1 MSAPEQ
7 AIALP
12 SSRETRPR
20 SFERLRGVRL
30 GPHHLALAGVLALSA
45 VVNMHRLSQN
55 GYGNIFYSAGVKS
68 MLHSWHNFFFVSFD
82 PGGLIMVD
90 KPPLGLWVQALS
102 AKLFGFTPLAVL
114 LPEAIIGVLSVALLY
129 LVLARRLGGWAGVA
143 GALALAVFPSFVAIS
158 RTNNVDALL
167 ILLMI
172 LACEAALRACER
184 GRWGALLA
192 SGALVGLAFN
202 TKTLAAYLIVPG
214 IALAFLLCAPGSLRK
229 RLLQLLAAGAV
240 LLAVSAA
247 WMLAVELT
255 PASQRPFVGS
265 STDNTE
271 LGLTFSYN
279 GFGRVGGQ
287 TGGPGQIP
295 VGTGGVG
302 KRVVVGKGGSAK
314 PSPVRTVK
322 APSAPPVFLANGRE
336 RNPIAFGGPVG
347 PLRLFERGL
356 GNQGAWLLPF
366 ALVGLLG
373 FALLVLMP
381 ERGGQESRGGEELK
395 QRGDGHPAIDVEEQ
409 RGNEDPA
416 VGGGEQHS
424 SEPPRRYPDRRDPR
438 LALLVVL
445 GGWLLVE
452 AAVLSLSKGIV
463 HPYYV
468 SALGPGVAA
477 MFGTGAYAFARFAR
491 RGDWRLLLLA
501 GAAGATVPAQL
512 VLLHRDHYMSWF
524 TAPLIAATI
533 ATLLLIAVLSLTPT
547 LRGLAPGAIA
557 LLIGVLCIAPA
568 VYGASNWLA
577 PVQSTF
583 PAAGPRAAA
592 GPGGYGVND
601 EHVKVDRS
609 LLNYAEGHGAGT
621 RWSVLVDAANTAS
634 PMILLG
640 GHAGSLGGFSG
651 TDPAL
656 DGRRLGLYVASS
668 KARYVLLGGEFSTR
682 GGTKATEA
690 VQRVCRVVPTRTWLP
705 RPLEPNGLILFDC
718 AGRARQLAAS

>member
-7 AIALP
+7 AATL
-12 SSRETRPR
+12 PR
-20 SFERLRGVRL
+20 SPQARAEGSRRPWERLRSARPGL
-30 GPHHLALAGVLALSA
+30 HHLALAGVLALSA
-45 VVNMHRLSQN
+45 VLNVHRLSQN
-55 GYGNIFYSAGVKS
+55 GYGNIFYSAAVKS
-68 MLHSWHNFFFVSFD
+68 MLRSWHNFFFVSFD

-90 KPPLGLWVQALS
+90 KPPLGLWVQATS
-102 AKLFGFTPLAVL
+102 VKLFGFSPLSVL
-114 LPEAIIGVLSVALLY
+114 LPEAIIGMLSVALLY
-129 LVLARRLGGWAGVA
+129 IVLARRLGGWAGVA
-143 GALALAVFPSFVAIS
+143 GALALAVFPSFVAVS

-184 GRWGALLA
+184 GRWGALLCSA
-192 SGALVGLAFN
+192 ALVGLAFN
-202 TKTLAAYLIVPG
+202 CKTLAAYLIVPP
-214 IALAFLLCAPGSLRK
+214 IALAFLLCAPGSLRR
-229 RLLQLLAAGAV
+229 RLAQLLAAGAV

-265 STDNTE
+265 STDNSE

-295 VGTGGVG
+295 VGAGGVA
-302 KRVVVGKGGSAK
+302 KRVAPGNGRGAK

-322 APSAPPVFLANGRE
+322 APSAPPVLLANGRE
-336 RNPIAFGGPVG
+336 RNPIAFGEGVG
-347 PLRLFERGL
+347 PLRLFQRGL

-381 ERGGQESRGGEELK
+381 ERRRALPDDGGES
-395 QRGDGHPAIDVEEQ
+395 DASEQ
-409 RGNEDPA
+409 RSG
-416 VGGGEQHS
+416 VGA
-424 SEPPRRYPDRRDPR
+424 RRSLPDRRWPIFDRSR
-438 LALLVVL
+438 LALLIAL

-477 MFGTGAYAFARFAR
+477 MFGAGSHAFAQFAR
-491 RGDWRLLLLA
+491 RRDWRLLLLA
-501 GAAGATVPAQL
+501 GAAAATVPAQL

-524 TAPLIAATI
+524 TAPLIAATL
-533 ATLLLIAVLSLTPT
+533 ATLLLVGLLALVPF
-547 LRGLAPGAIA
+547 LRRLAPGAIA
-557 LLIGVLCIAPA
+557 LPLGVLLIAPA
-568 VYGASNWLA
+568 VYAASNWLA

-601 EHVKVDRS
+601 EHVEVDRA
-609 LLNYAEGHGAGT
+609 LLAYVDGHGAAA
-621 RWSVLVDAANTAS
+621 RWSVLADASNTAS

-640 GHAGSLGGFSG
+640 GQAGSLGGFSG

-656 DGRRLGLYVASS
+656 GGAGLGAYVRRDQ
-668 KARYVLLGGEFSTR
+668 ARYVILGGEFSTR

-705 RPLEPNGLILFDC
+705 RPLQPNGLILFDC
-718 AGRARQLAAS
+718 AGRAHRLETA

>member
-7 AIALP
+7 AATLS
-12 SSRETRPR
+12 SSREPRVR
-20 SFERLRGVRL
+20 SFERLRDLRL

-45 VVNMHRLSQN
+45 VVNVHRLSQN

-68 MLHSWHNFFFVSFD
+68 MLRSWHNFFFVSFD

-102 AKLFGFTPLAVL
+102 AKLFGFAPLAVL

-184 GRWGALLA
+184 GRSGALLW
-192 SGALVGLAFN
+192 SGALIGLAFN

-214 IALAFLLCAPGSLRK
+214 IALAFLLCAPGSLRR

-240 LLAVSAA
+240 LLVVSAA

-255 PASQRPFVGS
+255 PGSERPFVGS

-295 VGTGGVG
+295 VGAGGVA
-302 KRVVVGKGGSAK
+302 KRVAPGKGGSSG
-314 PSPVRTVK
+314 PSPVHTVK

-366 ALVGLLG
+366 ALIGLLG

-381 ERGGQESRGGEELK
+381 ERAGEQSRLGAGALSA
-395 QRGDGHPAIDVEEQ
+395 GEQ
-409 RGNEDPA
+409 RPERD
-416 VGGGEQHS
+416 EQT
-424 SEPPRRYPDRRDPR
+424 PRTRPDRRDPR
-438 LALLVVL
+438 LAVLIVL

-452 AAVLSLSKGIV
+452 AGVLSLSKGIV

-477 MFGTGAYAFARFAR
+477 MFGAGAYAFAQFAGR
-491 RGDWRLLLLA
+491 RDWRLLLLA
-501 GAAGATVPAQL
+501 AGAAATVAAQI

-533 ATLLLIAVLSLTPT
+533 ATLLLVALLSLTPK
-547 LRGLAPGAIA
+547 LRRLAPAATA
-557 LLIGVLCIAPA
+557 LVLGVLCIAPA

-583 PAAGPRAAA
+583 PAAGPRAAS

-609 LLNYAEGHGAGT
+609 LLAYVEAHHAGT

-656 DGRRLGLYVASS
+656 DGPGLGRYVQRGQ
-668 KARYVLLGGEFSTR
+668 ARYVLLGGEFSTR

-718 AGRARQLAAS
+718 VGRMGQLDAA

>member
-12 SSRETRPR
+12 NSRETRPR
-20 SFERLRGVRL
+20 PHSLERLRGVRL

-68 MLHSWHNFFFVSFD
+68 MLHSWHNLFFVSFD

-129 LVLARRLGGWAGVA
+129 FVLARRLGGWAGVA

-184 GRWGALLA
+184 GRWGALLW

-202 TKTLAAYLIVPG
+202 TKTLAAYLIVPPV
-214 IALAFLLCAPGSLRK
+214 ALAFLLCAPGSLRK

-295 VGTGGVG
+295 VGAGGVG
-302 KRVVVGKGGSAK
+302 KRVVPGKGGSTK
-314 PSPVRTVK
+314 PSPVHTVK
-322 APSAPPVFLANGRE
+322 TPSAPPVFLANGRE

-373 FALLVLMP
+373 FALLLLMP
-381 ERGGQESRGGEELK
+381 ERGERDSRLGKERR
-395 QRGDGHPAIDVEEQ
+395 QRGI
-409 RGNEDPA
+409 EDPA
-416 VGGGEQHS
+416 VDGEELRS
-424 SEPPRRYPDRRDPR
+424 SEPPRRYPNRRDPR
-438 LALLVVL
+438 LALLIVL
-445 GGWLLVE
+445 GGWLLAE

-477 MFGTGAYAFARFAR
+477 MFGAGAYAFAWFAR

-501 GAAGATVPAQL
+501 GAAAATVPAQL
-512 VLLHRDHYMSWF
+512 VLLQRDHYMSWF

-533 ATLLLIAVLSLTPT
+533 ATLLLVVVLSLMPT
-547 LRGLAPGAIA
+547 LRRLAPGAIA

-583 PAAGPRAAA
+583 PAAGPRAAS

-609 LLNYAEGHGAGT
+609 LLNYAEGHRAGT

-640 GHAGSLGGFSG
+640 GQAGSLGGFSG

-656 DGRRLGLYVASS
+656 DGRGLGVYVASG

-718 AGRARQLAAS
+718 AGRARQLAAA

>member
-1 MSAPEQ
+1 MSAPGRT
-7 AIALP
+7 ATAP
-12 SSRETRPR
+12 SSRRTPSGR
-20 SFERLRGVRL
+20 SGRLQSVRL
-30 GPHHLALAGVLALSA
+30 GPHHLALAAVLALSA
-45 VVNMHRLSQN
+45 LFNVHRLSQN

-68 MLHSWHNFFFVSFD
+68 MLRSWHDFFFVSFD

-90 KPPLGLWVQALS
+90 KPPLGLWAQALS
-102 AKLFGFTPLAVL
+102 ARLFGFTPLAVL
-114 LPEAIIGVLSVALLY
+114 LPEAIIGVLAVALLY
-129 LVLARRLGGWAGVA
+129 FALAQRLGGWAGVA

-167 ILLMI
+167 ILLML
-172 LACEAALRACER
+172 LACVAALRACER
-184 GRWGALLA
+184 GGWSALLC

-214 IALAFLLCAPGSLRK
+214 IALAFLVCAPGSLRR
-229 RLLQLLAAGAV
+229 RLSQLLAAGAV
-240 LLAVSAA
+240 MLAASAA
-247 WMLAVELT
+247 WMIAVELT

-295 VGTGGVG
+295 VGAGGVA
-302 KRVVVGKGGSAK
+302 KRVVPGKGGAAK
-314 PSPVRTVK
+314 PSPVHTVK
-322 APSAPPVFLANGRE
+322 APTAPPVFLANGRE
-336 RNPIAFGGPVG
+336 RNPIAFGEGVG

-366 ALVGLLG
+366 ALVGLLA
-373 FALLVLMP
+373 FALLVPMP
-381 ERGGQESRGGEELK
+381 RRRRQDPPGEVNGEGKRRAIEPRGDRQPPGEGWRGGF
-395 QRGDGHPAIDVEEQ
+395 
-409 RGNEDPA
+409 
-416 VGGGEQHS
+416 
-424 SEPPRRYPDRRDPR
+424 DRRDPR
-438 LALLVVL
+438 LAVLIVL

-452 AAVLSLSKGIV
+452 GGVLSLSKGIV

-477 MFGTGAYAFARFAR
+477 MFGAGAYAFAQFAR
-491 RGDWRLLLLA
+491 RRDWRLLLLA
-501 GAAGATVPAQL
+501 AAAAATVPAQL
-512 VLLHRDHYMSWF
+512 VLLHRDRYMSWF
-524 TAPLIAATI
+524 TAPLILATLV
-533 ATLLLIAVLSLTPT
+533 TLLLVGLLSLLPAA
-547 LRGLAPGAIA
+547 RRLAPAAVALVLGV
-557 LLIGVLCIAPA
+557 LLIAPGVYA
-568 VYGASNWLA
+568 ASNWLA

-583 PAAGPRAAA
+583 PAAGPRAAS

-601 EHVKVDRS
+601 EHVEVDRA
-609 LLNYAEGHGAGT
+609 LLAFVERHRAGT
-621 RWSVLVDAANTAS
+621 RWSVLADASNTAS

-640 GHAGSLGGFSG
+640 GLAGSLGGFSG

-656 DGRRLGLYVASS
+656 DGPGLSAYVRDGQ
-668 KARYVLLGGEFSTR
+668 ARYVILGGEFSTR

-690 VQRVCRVVPTRTWLP
+690 VQRACRVVPTRTWLA

-718 AGRARQLAAS
+718 AGRVRRLAAT

>member
-7 AIALP
+7 AATLP
-12 SSRETRPR
+12 SSGETRTR
-20 SFERLRGVRL
+20 SFERLRGARL
-30 GPHHLALAGVLALSA
+30 RAHHLALAGVLALSA
-45 VVNMHRLSQN
+45 VVNVHRLSQN

-143 GALALAVFPSFVAIS
+143 SALALAVFPSFVAIS

-184 GRWGALLA
+184 GRWGALLC

-202 TKTLAAYLIVPG
+202 TKTLAAYLIVPP

-229 RLLQLLAAGAV
+229 HILQLLAGGAV

-265 STDNTE
+265 STDNSE

-295 VGTGGVG
+295 VGTGGVA
-302 KRVVVGKGGSAK
+302 KRVAPGKDGTVTT
-314 PSPVRTVK
+314 SPVHTVK

-366 ALVGLLG
+366 ALLGLLG
-373 FALLVLMP
+373 LALLVLMP
-381 ERGGQESRGGEELK
+381 ERGERESRPLEGPSAE
-395 QRGDGHPAIDVEEQ
+395 AEQ
-409 RGNEDPA
+409 PGA
-416 VGGGEQHS
+416 GAT
-424 SEPPRRYPDRRDPR
+424 PRRYPDRRDPR
-438 LALLVVL
+438 LALLIVL
-445 GGWLLVE
+445 GGWLLIE

-477 MFGTGAYAFARFAR
+477 MFGAGAYAFAQFAR
-491 RGDWRLLLLA
+491 RADWRLLLLA
-501 GAAGATVPAQL
+501 GAAAATVPAQL

-524 TAPLIAATI
+524 SAPLIAATI
-533 ATLLLIAVLSLTPT
+533 AALLLVAVLSLVPA
-547 LRGLAPGAIA
+547 LRRLAPGAVA
-557 LLIGVLCIAPA
+557 LVLGVLCIAPA
-568 VYGASNWLA
+568 VYAASNWLA

-583 PAAGPRAAA
+583 PAAGPRAAS

-601 EHVKVDRS
+601 EHVKVDRA
-609 LLNYAEGHGAGT
+609 LLAYAEGHRPGT
-621 RWSVLVDAANTAS
+621 RWSVLADASNTAS

-640 GHAGSLGGFSG
+640 GRAGSLGGFSG

-656 DGRRLGLYVASS
+656 DGPGLGSYVAAG
-668 KARYVLLGGEFSTR
+668 KARYVILGGEFSTR

-705 RPLEPNGLILFDC
+705 RPLQPNGLILFDC
-718 AGRARQLAAS
+718 AGRARRLAAS

>member
-1 MSAPEQ
+1 MSAPGQ
-7 AIALP
+7 AATLP
-12 SSRETRPR
+12 SSGETRAR
-20 SFERLRGVRL
+20 GFERLRGVRL

-45 VVNMHRLSQN
+45 VVNVHRLSQN

-68 MLHSWHNFFFVSFD
+68 MLRSWHNFFFVSFD

-129 LVLARRLGGWAGVA
+129 FVVARRLGGWAGVA

-184 GRWGALLA
+184 GRWGALLW

-202 TKTLAAYLIVPG
+202 AKTLAAYLIVPP
-214 IALAFLLCAPGSLRK
+214 IALAFLLCAPGSVRR

-255 PASQRPFVGS
+255 PGSERPFVGS

-302 KRVVVGKGGSAK
+302 KRVVPGKGGSTK
-314 PSPVRTVK
+314 PSPVHTVK
-322 APSAPPVFLANGRE
+322 APSAPPVFLTNGRE

-356 GNQGAWLLPF
+356 GNQAAWLLPF

-373 FALLVLMP
+373 FALLMLMP
-381 ERGGQESRGGEELK
+381 ERGEQESRIGK
-395 QRGDGHPAIDVEEQ
+395 
-409 RGNEDPA
+409 
-416 VGGGEQHS
+416 
-424 SEPPRRYPDRRDPR
+424 EPPGSSARGRPDRRDPR
-438 LALLVVL
+438 LAVLIVL
-445 GGWLLVE
+445 GGWLLIE

-477 MFGTGAYAFARFAR
+477 MFGAGAYAFAQFAR
-491 RGDWRLLLLA
+491 RRDWRLLLLV
-501 GAAGATVPAQL
+501 GAAAATVPAQI

-524 TAPLIAATI
+524 TAPLIVATI
-533 ATLLLIAVLSLTPT
+533 AALLLVAVLSLVPA
-547 LRGLAPGAIA
+547 LRWLAPGAIA
-557 LLIGVLCIAPA
+557 LVLGVLCIAPA
-568 VYGASNWLA
+568 VYAASNWLA

-583 PAAGPRAAA
+583 PAAGPRAAS

-601 EHVKVDRS
+601 EHVKVDRA
-609 LLNYAEGHGAGT
+609 LLDYVEGHRAGT
-621 RWSVLVDAANTAS
+621 RWSVLADASNTAS

-640 GHAGSLGGFSG
+640 GQAGSLGGFSG

-656 DGRRLGLYVASS
+656 DGPGLGAYVAANE
-668 KARYVLLGGEFSTR
+668 ARYVILGGEFSTR

-705 RPLEPNGLILFDC
+705 RPLQPNGLILFDC
-718 AGRARQLAAS
+718 AGRARQLDAA